1 LSGGGISV
9 SEAVPVIS
17 DEDIGAALRLI
28 EELEGAGRDS
38 EASALMRVVA
48 YADAS
53 YQEKEVQ
60 SLDLLDGE
68 AEDAAARERDGEDI
82 LAGRLIPHD
91 VVMQGRAAVEEY
103 KRLRDSG
110 QLAPEMAAEMERV
123 RQALLAEQPAA
134 HGG

>member
-9 SEAVPVIS
+9 SEAVPDIS
-17 DEDIGAALRLI
+17 DEDIGAALRLV
-28 EELEGAGRDS
+28 EELEGAGRNS
-38 EASALMRVVA
+38 EASALIRVVA

-53 YQEKEVQ
+53 YQEKEIQ
-60 SLDLLDGE
+60 NLDPQDGE
-68 AEDAAARERDGEDI
+68 AEDAAARERDDEDI

-91 VVMQGRAAVEEY
+91 VVRHGRAAVEEY

-110 QLAPEMAAEMERV
+110 RLAPETAAELERV